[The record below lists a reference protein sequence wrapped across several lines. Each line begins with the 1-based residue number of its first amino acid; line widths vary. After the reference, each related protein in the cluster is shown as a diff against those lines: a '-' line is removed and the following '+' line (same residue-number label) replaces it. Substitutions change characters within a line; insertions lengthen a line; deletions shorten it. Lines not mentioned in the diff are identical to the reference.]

1 MTIKEIIKSFEELNF
16 EIFKLVTRKEE
27 LLELNGFPKHATNE
41 RVKTSGHNA
50 MAESLVIKLE
60 EIDEKINAINE
71 SKEKLTEKLLVFL
84 EPLELTEK
92 WVVEERLVKGK
103 IWKQISTWQG
113 YSQGH
118 IRRIY
123 RQALNKITNGEREYG
138 I

>member
-123 RQALNKITNGEREYG
+123 RQALNKITNGEQEYG

>member
-71 SKEKLTEKLLVFL
+71 SKEKLTKKLLVFL

>member
-123 RQALNKITNGEREYG
+123 RQALNKITNGER
-138 I
+138 